1 MINTVTTIANILF
14 AWTVMFLVLSWML
27 AGAYSFFSSFFARMK
42 VTHGAWLTLAYGLM
56 APVAATLTLMI
67 LYMPTLAFS
76 LVTDHCHGALCT
88 PHTLQMTTE
97 TFNGMVTVT
106 LIVITLVSV
115 GTLMVM
121 QSLSGRRRLQTLSD
135 LSESTS
141 KYYRLVDNPAA
152 IAWCAGLFRPQVF
165 LSSGLVNSLSA
176 RQLQIILTHEL
187 AHALRRDNLSKWC
200 LHWATIAWPQSR
212 RQRIRQEFFDYTE
225 QISDLAAAYV
235 HQGKTDL
242 VDLIRLLDSCC
253 ASSSKHNNSA
263 RQDHIIKRI
272 IALEHELERQTDGT
286 TTQKESL
293 FPGYAVASVWLVFI
307 VMAVHY
313 GHPLLEWLSR

>member
-1 MINTVTTIANILF
+1 MIDTATSITNILF

-27 AGAYSFFSSFFARMK
+27 AGAYSFFTSFIAGMK
-42 VTHGAWLTLAYGLM
+42 VTHAAWLTLAYGLM
-56 APVAATLTLMI
+56 APVAATLTLTI
-67 LYMPTLAFS
+67 LYMPTVAFS
-76 LVTDHCHGALCT
+76 LVADHCHGALCT
-88 PHTLQMTTE
+88 PHTLQITTE
-97 TFNGMVTVT
+97 TINGMVTVT
-106 LIVITLVSV
+106 FIVTILVFV

-141 KYYRLVDNPAA
+141 KYYRLVDNPVAV
-152 IAWCAGLFRPQVF
+152 AWCAGLFRPQVF
-165 LSSGLVNSLSA
+165 LSSGLVNNLST
-176 RQLQIILTHEL
+176 RQVQIILTHEL
-187 AHALRRDNLSKWC
+187 AHAMRRDNLSKWC
-200 LHWATIAWPQSR
+200 LHWATIAWPKSR
-212 RQRIRQEFFDYTE
+212 RQRIRYEFVDYTE

-242 VDLIRLLDSCC
+242 ADLIRLLDSCC
-253 ASSSKHNNSA
+253 ASSSKHNNPA
-263 RQDHIIKRI
+263 RHDHIVKRI
-272 IALEHELERQTDGT
+272 IALEHELERQTGGT
-286 TTQKESL
+286 ATERERL